1 MAAVPGQDSGR
12 LARIIALGLP
22 LALLGAVYVAQY
34 GFGLEPCEM
43 CWWQRYALFAAL
55 PFALLGGLRPSARV
69 LTALALLA
77 ILVGG
82 LIGAYH
88 AGVEYGWWKG
98 LTACTSGVSFGSG
111 SALDAIANAPMIPC
125 DVVQFKFLGISFAGW
140 NFLVSV
146 PAALLGLALLRRGGN
161 AV

>member
-1 MAAVPGQDSGR
+1 MALTGTEAGR

-22 LALLGAVYVAQY
+22 LALLAAVYVAQY

-43 CWWQRYALFAAL
+43 CWWQRYAHFAAL
-55 PFALLGGLRPSARV
+55 TLALLALVRPSM
-69 LTALALLA
+69 TALVRLAGLA

-98 LTACTSGVSFGSG
+98 MTACTSGVSFDGG
-111 SALDAIANAPMIPC
+111 SALDSIMNAPMIPC
-125 DVVQFKFLGISFAGW
+125 DVVQWSLFGISFAGW

-146 PAALLGLALLRRGGN
+146 PAALLGFALLRRSGSARG
-161 AV
+161 